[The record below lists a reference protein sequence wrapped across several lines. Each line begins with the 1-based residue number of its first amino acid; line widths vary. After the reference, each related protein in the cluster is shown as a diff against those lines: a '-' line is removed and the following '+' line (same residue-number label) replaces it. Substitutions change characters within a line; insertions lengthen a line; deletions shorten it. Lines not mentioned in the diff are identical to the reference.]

1 MIILDVFIV
10 STNFELFG
18 ELTNSKKNNPDFPYP
33 YNSFPI

>member
-10 STNFELFG
+10 STNFG
-18 ELTNSKKNNPDFPYP
+18 QLTNLKKNDPDFPYP